1 MDNRAEF
8 TGKRVRVDAAG
19 AVSSNATYGK
29 ATFHFLGDSHTFGH
43 GLTDDEIWPNQ
54 LQERFLEKTQ
64 LICVVN
70 CGVPAANNGHYWR
83 RPPRFLENTSPGDF
97 LVIGLTW
104 NDFTIAPG
112 PLYLAARKADF
123 AKLATGAQ
131 QSKERA
137 FLGLS
142 DAKTFQ
148 YDPDLLFRR
157 MPTTGLATDIPDRLY
172 HRCVR
177 LR

>member
-1 MDNRAEF
+1 M
-8 TGKRVRVDAAG
+8 
-19 AVSSNATYGK
+19 
-29 ATFHFLGDSHTFGH
+29 
-43 GLTDDEIWPNQ
+43 
-54 LQERFLEKTQ
+54 
-64 LICVVN
+64 
-70 CGVPAANNGHYWR
+70 
-83 RPPRFLENTSPGDF
+83 
-97 LVIGLTW
+97 IGMTW
-104 NDFTIAPG
+104 NDFTIATR

-148 YDPDLLFRR
+148 YDPDLLLRR
-157 MPTTGLATDIPDRLY
+157 MPTTGLATDIPDLLLN
-172 HRCVR
+172 RCVR